1 MKIIY
6 VKYGVKNYLQEDH
19 RSYIRNFCACEE
31 KAWKKFRLC
40 KPVEYIRGFYPEAII
55 VARLDA
61 SQDTSQTRIDSWQ
74 KGYTKGQT
82 LWLWTTV
89 INFMEYVSNLKV
101 PTIFILLAMLKRKWN
116 FEATFLPLFHCKC
129 HASQTGFR

>member
-1 MKIIY
+1 MRKQQSFLIKLGICE
-6 VKYGVKNYLQEDH
+6 NHICELRSEELLREDH

-31 KAWKKFRLC
+31 KAGKKFRLC

-82 LWLWTTV
+82 L
-89 INFMEYVSNLKV
+89 
-101 PTIFILLAMLKRKWN
+101 
-116 FEATFLPLFHCKC
+116 
-129 HASQTGFR
+129 